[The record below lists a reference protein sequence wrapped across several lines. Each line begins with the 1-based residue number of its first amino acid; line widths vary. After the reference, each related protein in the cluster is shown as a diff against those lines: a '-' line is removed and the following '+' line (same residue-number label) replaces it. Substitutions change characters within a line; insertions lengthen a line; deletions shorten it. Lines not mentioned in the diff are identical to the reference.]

1 MNDLNTHDAHTES
14 LARARTDAACEHLPA
29 RDVPTQQPGF
39 VRALRAAGRKGMT
52 LIEIM
57 IVITIMAAI
66 MGVVGWAV
74 IGQSDKAYVDLA
86 ESELN
91 SLKNAV
97 KNYYGQYRKMPES
110 LDDLVDTPD
119 GYKIIDEVPTDP
131 WGNDYVLEK
140 SGKTVKLYSP
150 GPDETPN
157 NDDDIVVELN
167 P

>member
-1 MNDLNTHDAHTES
+1 MSRIDAMQFASERDETNPPPPA
-14 LARARTDAACEHLPA
+14 LKRAWAL
-29 RDVPTQQPGF
+29 
-39 VRALRAAGRKGMT
+39 LRAARRKGMT

-74 IGQSDKAYVDLA
+74 IGQSQKAYEDLA
-86 ESELN
+86 ASELSN
-91 SLKNAV
+91 LKNGV
-97 KNYYGQYRKMPES
+97 KNYYGQYRKLPDS

-119 GYKIIDEVPTDP
+119 GYAIIDEVPVDP

-140 SGKTVKLYSP
+140 NGGTVKLFSA

-157 NDDDIVVELN
+157 NDDDIVVEVQS
-167 P
+167 